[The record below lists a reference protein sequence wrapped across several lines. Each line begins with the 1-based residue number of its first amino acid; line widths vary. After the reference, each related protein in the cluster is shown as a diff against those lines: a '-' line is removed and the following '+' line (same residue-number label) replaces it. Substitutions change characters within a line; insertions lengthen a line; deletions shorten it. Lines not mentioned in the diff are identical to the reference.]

1 MIAYYEVQV
10 IWMSPK
16 TKRQELVFARDLTHE
31 QTNSLLGRIFNYQDW
46 SELKSFI
53 EQHEESKISYIVSGV
68 RRSSNTYVVPIIV
81 SGVTNAK

>member
-1 MIAYYEVQV
+1 LIAYYEIQV
-10 IWMSPK
+10 TWMSPK

-68 RRSSNTYVVPIIV
+68 RRFSNTYVVPIIV